1 MYNVA
6 RWRFSMDY
14 TCSLNCNLGHM
25 AISNRH
31 LYIWFDLYANI
42 CYRYCR
48 NVAVCKSKAKQNTA
62 KEKSSSSIF
71 LYLQLCVDIGGYT
84 VWCGYW
90 QICTDPMTVFFFFLH
105 SEWFRL
111 FGRFNLQIGPDWDM
125 HSNVIRHMDNVDPTM
140 GPRHI
145 CICSY
150 SI

>member
-48 NVAVCKSKAKQNTA
+48 TLQFAKAKQSKTRRKRNQA
-62 KEKSSSSIF
+62 RLFSYICNYVWIS
-71 LYLQLCVDIGGYT
+71 VDIWY
-84 VWCGYW
+84 GYW
-90 QICTDPMTVFFFFLH
+90 QICTDPMTVFIFSLH